1 MPLVYRFTRGCYH
14 YRPRG
19 GKRKARALGA
29 RAERP
34 AGAVLVVQLRKGG
47 IVCVGAGEK
56 KERSMEREP
65 ANYGIQREYETR
77 PEPPRWGGS
86 MSVEGERTWSVLAHL
101 STFLNLITG
110 FMGPVAAFVI
120 WLMYRNDS
128 PRVASHALRS
138 VFYQVAWLVAIV
150 VGWTVTG
157 LLTMVLVGFLLVPV
171 MLLVTLAPFAQ
182 AAYEAYRAY
191 RDEDRR
197 FM

>member
-1 MPLVYRFTRGCYH
+1 M
-14 YRPRG
+14 
-19 GKRKARALGA
+19 

-34 AGAVLVVQLRKGG
+34 ARAVLAVQLRKGG
-47 IVCVGAGEK
+47 IVYVGAGEE
-56 KERSMEREP
+56 KECSMEREP

-77 PEPPRWGGS
+77 PEPPRWGGA

-110 FMGPVAAFVI
+110 FLGPVAAFVI
-120 WLMYRNDS
+120 WLIYRNDS

-157 LLTMVLVGFLLVPV
+157 LLMMVLVGFLLVPV
-171 MLLVTLAPFAQ
+171 MVLVTLAPFVQ
-182 AAYEAYRAY
+182 ASYEAYRAY
-191 RDEDRR
+191 LGEDRL
-197 FM
+197 FV